1 MKKYSKHHLTT
12 FLLIASGMVFIA
24 GGLLVWAASMRLPD
38 FDVFEERKIEQS
50 TKIYDRTG
58 EHLLFDVHQE
68 IRRTVVPS
76 DKISRHVKNA
86 TVAIEDA
93 QFYEH
98 KGLRI
103 TSIFRAVLANL
114 TSIGYSQG
122 GSTITQQ
129 VVKNAL
135 LTQEKTITRKIKEWV
150 LSLKLEGVLSKEE
163 ILTLYLNEAPY
174 GGTIYGVEEASQ
186 SFFNKAAADLT
197 LAESAYLAALPQS
210 PTYYSPYGNNLE
222 DLESRKNLVLKKML
236 EYGYVSQEEHDIAKA
251 EEIVF
256 EPRPDMSLKAPHFV
270 FYVREYLEREYGL
283 RTIEERGLKVI
294 TTLDYELQMEAE
306 KILLEGALEN
316 EKNFNASNI
325 GLVATDPSTGQIL
338 AMVGSRDYFDENIDG
353 NVNITLAK
361 RQPGS
366 SFKPFVYATGFKEGL
381 TPETVL
387 FDLPTQFSTNCEPDD
402 LSSVSPCYSPGNYD
416 NIYRGPMTIRN
427 ALAQSVN
434 IPAVKALYLAGIA
447 DSIKTA
453 RDLGISTLTDPAR
466 YGLTL
471 VLGGGEVTLLEM
483 TAAYG
488 VFANDGVRN
497 ATTAILSIE
506 DISGATLEEHKDSPA
521 SVLSANIA
529 RMVSDVLSDNAA
541 RTPAFGENSSLY
553 FPGHQVAAKTG
564 TTNDYRDV
572 WVIGYTPSVSV
583 GAWAG
588 NNDNSP
594 MEKKVA
600 GLIIAPIWHKVMAL
614 AIEKYPS
621 SGFVAPSVDGSIEK
635 PVLQGIWQGGDVVT
649 KKRKTYVKQEVHSI
663 LHWVDKTDIQGNEPQ
678 NPANDPQYRY
688 WETPIRAWAIARGYL
703 DDSVLIPVDINNSS
717 SSNDDKED
725 LEDENVEEE
734 N

>member
-1 MKKYSKHHLTT
+1 MKHYSKHHLTA
-12 FLLIASGMVFIA
+12 FLLLGAGMIFIA

-58 EHLLFDVHQE
+58 EHLLYDVHQD

-76 DKISRHVKNA
+76 DKISRHIKNA
-86 TVAIEDA
+86 AVAIEDA

-98 KGLRI
+98 NGLRI
-103 TSIFRAVLANL
+103 TSIIRAVIANL
-114 TSIGYSQG
+114 TSIGFSQG

-174 GGTIYGVEEASQ
+174 GGTIYGVEEASR
-186 SFFNKAAADLT
+186 SFFNKNADQLT
-197 LAESAYLAALPQS
+197 LAEAAYLAALPQS
-210 PTYYSPYGNNLE
+210 PTYYSPYGNHLDE
-222 DLESRKNLVLKKML
+222 LSERKNLVLKKML
-236 EYGYVSQEEHDIAKA
+236 EYGYITQEEHDIAKA
-251 EEIVF
+251 EEVTF
-256 EPRPDMSLKAPHFV
+256 EPRPDISLKAPHFV
-270 FYVREYLEREYGL
+270 FYVQDYLERKYGQ
-283 RTIEERGLKVI
+283 RAIEERGLKVI
-294 TTLDYELQMEAE
+294 TTLDYELQQEAE
-306 KILLEGALEN
+306 KILLEGALQN

-325 GLVATDPSTGQIL
+325 GLVATDPATGQIL

-353 NVNITLAK
+353 NVNITLAH

-366 SFKPFVYATGFKEGL
+366 SFKPFVYATGFKKGL

-387 FDLPTQFSTNCEPDD
+387 FDLPTQFSTNCEPTD

-416 NIYRGPMTIRN
+416 NVFRGPMTIRA

-434 IPAVKALYLAGIA
+434 IPAVKALYLAGIS

-453 RDLGISTLTDPAR
+453 RDLGISTLVDASR

-497 ATTAILSIE
+497 PTTAILSIE
-506 DISGATLEEHKDSPA
+506 DISGATLEEYKESHA
-521 SVLSANIA
+521 AVLSSQIA
-529 RMVSDVLSDNAA
+529 RQISSILSDNAA
-541 RTPAFGENSSLY
+541 RTPAFGENSSLN
-553 FPGHQVAAKTG
+553 FPGYQVAAKTG

-588 NNDNSP
+588 NNDNTP

-621 SGFVAPSVDGSIEK
+621 SGFSAPEISDTDK
-635 PVLQGIWQGGDVVT
+635 PVLQGIWQGGEIVR
-649 KKRKTYVKQEVHSI
+649 KKRQNYVKQDVHSI
-663 LHWVDKTDIQGNEPQ
+663 LHWVNKDDITGDEPN
-678 NPANDPQYRY
+678 NPASDPQYRY
-688 WETPIRAWAIARGYL
+688 WELPVRSWAAVRGYT
-703 DDSVLIPVDINNSS
+703 DNSVLIPVNINS
-717 SSNDDKED
+717 DDPVVE
-725 LEDENVEEE
+725 ENEPTDEEE
-734 N
+734 NN